1 MTSLDRPAVT
11 VLMSVYNGEEFLA
24 EALAS
29 VFSQTFTDFE
39 LLVIDDGS
47 SDRSAQILAQAG
59 DPRLKVLTN
68 LQNIGL
74 TASLNRGLLQARGMY
89 IARLDADDLAL
100 AGRLARQKTIL
111 DRQPGLG
118 LVGSFAGKIDASGQ
132 PSGQWVTPLD
142 PEDIYYL
149 LNFRNCLTHSTVMF
163 RRELV
168 LGLGGYRQD
177 RHYAQDYDLWFRL
190 SKKTRL
196 ALIPEML
203 VLWRQ
208 GRQGISATHKQEQ
221 DRLVLEIVRPNLE
234 NLAGQGLTADEL
246 QSLQF
251 NQVIGTA
258 RPGRLCRLLDT
269 INHRLLLDDKDLI
282 KTLGLRPRLIKKRMA
297 SKKKLFLN
305 TLFVDK
311 IV

>member
-132 PSGQWVTPLD
+132 PSGQWVTPLE

-149 LNFRNCLTHSTVMF
+149 LNFRNCLTHSTVMY

-297 SKKKLFLN
+297 SKKKLFLDCWI
-305 TLFVDK
+305 LECV
-311 IV
+311 

>member
-1 MTSLDRPAVT
+1 MTALDRPAVT

-132 PSGQWVTPLD
+132 PSGQWVTPLE

-149 LNFRNCLTHSTVMF
+149 LNFRNCLTHSTVMY

-234 NLAGQGLTADEL
+234 NLAGQGLTDYEL

-258 RPGRLCRLLDT
+258 RPERLCRLLDT
-269 INHRLLLDDKDLI
+269 INHHLLLDEKNLI

-297 SKKKLFLN
+297 SKKKLFL
-305 TLFVDK
+305 DR
-311 IV
+311 